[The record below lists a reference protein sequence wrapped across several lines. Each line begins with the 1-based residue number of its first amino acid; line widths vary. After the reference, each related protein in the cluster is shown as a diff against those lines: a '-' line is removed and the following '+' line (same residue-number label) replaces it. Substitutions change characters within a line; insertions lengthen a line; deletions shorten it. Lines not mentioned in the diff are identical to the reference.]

1 MEQETTRKTRM
12 VNGAPTAPAVANIME
27 AFPDIQPDQVITHE
41 ELEAVI
47 GFPRRSNRY
56 ITVVAAWKAALF
68 ADGNVLIASVPGVG
82 YRRID
87 GTERVGYS
95 GRKLKTGI
103 RRIKHAG
110 NVALSTSSEGLDSAG
125 IRQRDHVARVCSIIA
140 HTHAMEQRALRSG
153 NPIQELIAEKSAA
166 TQKES

>member
-1 MEQETTRKTRM
+1 MEQNTTQKTRM

-47 GFPRRSNRY
+47 GFTRRSNRY

-68 ADGNVLIASVPGVG
+68 ADGNVLIASAPGIG

-95 GRKLKTGI
+95 GRKLKVGI

-110 NVALSTSSEGLDSAG
+110 NVALSTPSEGLDVAG
-125 IRQRDHVARVCSIIA
+125 IRQRDHLGRVCSIIA
-140 HTHAMEQRALRSG
+140 HTHAREQRALRSG
-153 NPIQELIAEKSAA
+153 NPIAQLIAEKSA
-166 TQKES
+166 QKEA